1 MQGSICLRIS
11 DQELDL
17 SKIDDKL
24 GIHNSR
30 MIFKNQQLHG
40 NRTSKY
46 NIWLYKEKYYSEN
59 DFDKVLYTFIDLL
72 NSRKEIMKELKVC
85 YEEVCII
92 IYLCSEYGQIGYSLK
107 KEFIEKLQQLDMD
120 ISFDI
125 LSFGLVED
133 M

>member
-1 MQGSICLRIS
+1 MQGSIFLRIS

-59 DFDKVLYTFIDLL
+59 DFDKVLYAFIDLL

-107 KEFIEKLQQLDMD
+107 KELEEKLQQLDMD

-125 LSFGLVED
+125 LSFELVED

>member
-1 MQGSICLRIS
+1 MQGSIFLRIS

-46 NIWLYKEKYYSEN
+46 NIWLYKEKYYIKK
-59 DFDKVLYTFIDLL
+59 FK
-72 NSRKEIMKELKVC
+72 MK
-85 YEEVCII
+85 I
-92 IYLCSEYGQIGYSLK
+92 
-107 KEFIEKLQQLDMD
+107 
-120 ISFDI
+120 
-125 LSFGLVED
+125 
-133 M
+133 